1 MKTSVIG
8 GGTWG
13 TALAIVLAVN
23 GHEVTIWSALERERK
38 ALTEAPDQIRNLPG
52 ARLPDSA
59 PLHCLHRPSAPPTA
73 RQARQSSRLRA

>member
-52 ARLPDSA
+52 ARLPKSVRITGELNEACSNRDLIVFAVAS
-59 PLHCLHRPSAPPTA
+59 P
-73 RQARQSSRLRA
+73 